1 MSDQTNNEKSVR
13 TANQRGS
20 ARLGAVQALYQMD
33 VGGTPLSK
41 VLEEF
46 ELFRLGK
53 EVDEQLYLPA
63 DIAYFRD
70 LVAGVVKQQRELD
83 LKIHTALE
91 KGWPLARID
100 TTLRA
105 IMRAGLYEMLYHK
118 DVPARVIITE
128 YVDVAKAF
136 FEGDEPRIVNGVL
149 DNLAREVREDELKP
163 RSKSE
168 KSDDAEKTDGA

>member
-1 MSDQTNNEKSVR
+1 MSDQTNNEKPARS
-13 TANQRGS
+13 ANQRGS

-53 EVDEQLYLPA
+53 EVDEEQYLPA
-63 DIAYFRD
+63 DISYFRD
-70 LVAGVVKQQRELD
+70 LVSGVVKQQLVLD
-83 LKIHTALE
+83 PKIHTALE

-105 IMRAGLYEMLYHK
+105 VMRAGLYEMLYHK

-149 DNLAREVREDELKP
+149 DNLARDVREDELKP
-163 RSKSE
+163 RDKG
-168 KSDDAEKTDGA
+168 D

>member
-1 MSDQTNNEKSVR
+1 MSEQTNKDQAPR
-13 TANQRGS
+13 AANQRGS

-46 ELFRLGK
+46 ELYRLGK
-53 EVDEQLYLPA
+53 ELDEELYLPA

-70 LVAGVVKQQRELD
+70 LVAGVVKQQLVLD
-83 LKIHTALE
+83 PKIHAALE
-91 KGWPLARID
+91 KGWPLARVD

-105 IMRAGLYEMLYHK
+105 ILRAGLYEMLFHE

-136 FEGDEPRIVNGVL
+136 FEADEPRIVNGVL
-149 DNLAREVREDELKP
+149 DSLAREVRADELKP
-163 RSKSE
+163 R
-168 KSDDAEKTDGA
+168 